1 MFRPER
7 QLGMRRRMR
16 RVPYQLWPCPLR
28 TPGDIGAHCPH
39 LLCCRPLTAKTFWRR
54 EGFFNWV
61 LNFMWC
67 WIFMV
72 WTSEPF
78 LLNWMSFQEHSLLPW
93 VKPRPSAFTLPRCTP
108 SPCGLL
114 GPLGTGLTG
123 KGVCPSLSLGQDG
136 SLERSG
142 RAGVPLA
149 ALGCLSWQVR
159 MCTGRKLWL
168 SHLELFSTISKWH
181 SPWFVRRDVS
191 SKRQVTAFTPPS
203 LPPV

>member
-1 MFRPER
+1 MALRADLLMFRPER

-16 RVPYQLWPCPLR
+16 RVPYQPWPCPLR

-78 LLNWMSFQEHSLLPW
+78 LLNWGN
-93 VKPRPSAFTLPRCTP
+93 T
-108 SPCGLL
+108 
-114 GPLGTGLTG
+114 GT
-123 KGVCPSLSLGQDG
+123 Q
-136 SLERSG
+136 
-142 RAGVPLA
+142 
-149 ALGCLSWQVR
+149 
-159 MCTGRKLWL
+159 
-168 SHLELFSTISKWH
+168 
-181 SPWFVRRDVS
+181 
-191 SKRQVTAFTPPS
+191 PPS
-203 LPPV
+203 LGEAQTLRLHSTPLHAFPLWATWAPGNRTDWEGCVSFPFPGPGRESGEKWVRRGSTRRTRLSFLASQNVHRKEALTKPSRTILNNF